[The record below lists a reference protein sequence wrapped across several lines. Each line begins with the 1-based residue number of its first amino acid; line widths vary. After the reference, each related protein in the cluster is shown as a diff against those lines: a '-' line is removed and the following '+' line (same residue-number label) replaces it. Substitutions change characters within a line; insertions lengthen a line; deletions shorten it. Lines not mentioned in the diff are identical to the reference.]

1 MAADSVG
8 DYDPVALE
16 QAVAKRWA
24 VEGTFQQQVEQRK
37 GAQPFTFLEGP
48 PTANGMPGI
57 HHVVSRTYKDLVCR
71 WRAMQGR
78 YVERKGGWDTHRR
91 LGNLL
96 G

>member
-24 VEGTFQQQVEQRK
+24 TEGTFQQQVEQRK

-78 YVERKGGWDTHRR
+78 YVERKGPVS
-91 LGNLL
+91 
-96 G
+96 